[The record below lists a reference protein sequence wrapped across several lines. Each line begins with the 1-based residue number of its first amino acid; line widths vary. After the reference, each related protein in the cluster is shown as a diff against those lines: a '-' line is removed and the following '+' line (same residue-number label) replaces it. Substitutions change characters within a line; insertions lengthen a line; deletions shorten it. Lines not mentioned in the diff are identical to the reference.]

1 MRVAFSFSRKWNH
14 RLYACLHQFVLPI
27 AFALCTSL
35 DVFTFTVNAVA
46 SLVNGDELKV
56 STNVYSEWCTW
67 EELAVYTS
75 MPFRRV
81 SFVRINTIGCATASK
96 CIYCAALMGGVGLA
110 LAVNGSN
117 TYSSTE
123 ALLDRSYRRSDEP
136 YVGLTIT

>member
-1 MRVAFSFSRKWNH
+1 MRLQIAFTCCNCVYVF
-14 RLYACLHQFVLPI
+14 AQMEPADICMFAPIFIADCVCCLHFSSCSPY
-27 AFALCTSL
+27 
-35 DVFTFTVNAVA
+35 TVNAVA

-96 CIYCAALMGGVGLA
+96 CIYCAALM
-110 LAVNGSN
+110 
-117 TYSSTE
+117 
-123 ALLDRSYRRSDEP
+123 
-136 YVGLTIT
+136 